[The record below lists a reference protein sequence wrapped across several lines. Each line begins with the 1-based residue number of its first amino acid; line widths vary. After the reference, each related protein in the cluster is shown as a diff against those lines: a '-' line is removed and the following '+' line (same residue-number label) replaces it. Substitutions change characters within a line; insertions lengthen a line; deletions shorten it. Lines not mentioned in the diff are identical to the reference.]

1 MKSTDKIPPKQ
12 GQGQKKPKVQTKK
25 KVKLSEEHQP
35 PEGML
40 QTSEEKF
47 RRLFET
53 AQDGIL
59 LLDAGTGVITE
70 ANPFIEALLGY
81 SHTEIIGKK
90 LWEIG
95 PMKDIAASQDA
106 FLELQKKNYIRYD
119 DLPLE
124 TKDGRR
130 RKVEFVS
137 NVYQVGSQKVI
148 QCNIRDITERR
159 LAENALAES
168 EKRYRVVFD
177 NAGLGVFQSEVSGRI
192 IAVNPKFAHLF
203 GYRSPEEFV
212 ALVKD
217 AADVFADPQR
227 RAEILRL
234 KADNPEVM
242 TFENLYRRKDG
253 STFLGNLTVEQVTGP
268 DGRVLFLQGLI
279 EDITERKRAEEE
291 LRNSEKR
298 FRKVF
303 DDGPHGMAISNT
315 QYHFVRANASFCQMM
330 GYTEQELQSLT
341 FKDITHPEDAGDSIK
356 NVQELEKGILS
367 VYKTEKR
374 YITKNKE
381 IIWGSLTLSMIIG
394 GEKQFFLV
402 MIEDITERKK
412 MEDALRLSEDKFSK
426 AFQNSPDSVNINR
439 LVDGMY
445 IEINRGFTVLT
456 GYTVEEV
463 VGKSSLEIN
472 IWANPDDRARLVKEL
487 HEHGGMANLE
497 APFRTK
503 DGTVKT
509 CLMSAAVLIVNGEQC
524 ILSITRDITERKQA
538 EETLRASELRYRGLF
553 EDSPIPLWEED
564 FSAVKRQIEKMKQQ
578 GVTDFRDFF
587 GRHAEEVIENVKKIK
602 VIDVNKAAVALMRA
616 VDKEQLVKGLKQI
629 MHGSGEDFVDE
640 FVSIAEGKTEFEWE
654 GINHTL
660 EGEELTVSL
669 RWSAAPGYEDSLGK
683 VLVSMVDVTERKRV
697 EKALAL
703 RTEELRQRNDEL
715 TRINEQAE
723 HRMQRL
729 MSMRTIDMAIS
740 GSFDVGVVLGIVL
753 DQVTSQLGSQAADI
767 LLFSQGGQTF
777 KFSCGRGFRNQGLEH
792 SHYKFGSDIAWRII
806 RERRKVEISDLK
818 AQVNALQRTPNLS
831 DEDFLSYIG
840 VPLVSKGQVRGV
852 LEIFL
857 RERLTLDQEWYNYL
871 EMLAGQAA
879 IAIDNADLFEHM
891 QSTNTELV
899 MAYDSTLTSWA
910 NALEMRALEPKDHTR
925 RVDNLTTRLA
935 QGMGLSGNDLVNAHR
950 GAMLHDIGKM
960 GLPDSILLKPGP
972 LTEEEWE
979 LMRKHPQIA
988 FEMLSPISYLRPAL
1002 DIPYYHHEKWD
1013 GTGYP
1018 RGLKGENIPLA
1029 ARIFAVVDVWD
1040 ALTSDRLYRKAWSE
1054 AEALEYIREQ
1064 AGHHFD
1070 PLVAK
1075 NFLELSIGKR
1085 NEA

>member
-1 MKSTDKIPPKQ
+1 M
-12 GQGQKKPKVQTKK
+12 
-25 KVKLSEEHQP
+25 
-35 PEGML
+35 
-40 QTSEEKF
+40 
-47 RRLFET
+47 
-53 AQDGIL
+53 
-59 LLDAGTGVITE
+59 
-70 ANPFIEALLGY
+70 
-81 SHTEIIGKK
+81 
-90 LWEIG
+90 
-95 PMKDIAASQDA
+95 
-106 FLELQKKNYIRYD
+106 
-119 DLPLE
+119 
-124 TKDGRR
+124 
-130 RKVEFVS
+130 
-137 NVYQVGSQKVI
+137 
-148 QCNIRDITERR
+148 
-159 LAENALAES
+159 
-168 EKRYRVVFD
+168 
-177 NAGLGVFQSEVSGRI
+177 
-192 IAVNPKFAHLF
+192 
-203 GYRSPEEFV
+203 
-212 ALVKD
+212 
-217 AADVFADPQR
+217 
-227 RAEILRL
+227 
-234 KADNPEVM
+234 
-242 TFENLYRRKDG
+242 
-253 STFLGNLTVEQVTGP
+253 
-268 DGRVLFLQGLI
+268 
-279 EDITERKRAEEE
+279 
-291 LRNSEKR
+291 
-298 FRKVF
+298 
-303 DDGPHGMAISNT
+303 
-315 QYHFVRANASFCQMM
+315 
-330 GYTEQELQSLT
+330 
-341 FKDITHPEDAGDSIK
+341 
-356 NVQELEKGILS
+356 
-367 VYKTEKR
+367 
-374 YITKNKE
+374 
-381 IIWGSLTLSMIIG
+381 
-394 GEKQFFLV
+394 
-402 MIEDITERKK
+402 
-412 MEDALRLSEDKFSK
+412 
-426 AFQNSPDSVNINR
+426 
-439 LVDGMY
+439 
-445 IEINRGFTVLT
+445 
-456 GYTVEEV
+456 
-463 VGKSSLEIN
+463 
-472 IWANPDDRARLVKEL
+472 
-487 HEHGGMANLE
+487 
-497 APFRTK
+497 
-503 DGTVKT
+503 
-509 CLMSAAVLIVNGEQC
+509 
-524 ILSITRDITERKQA
+524 
-538 EETLRASELRYRGLF
+538 
-553 EDSPIPLWEED
+553 
-564 FSAVKRQIEKMKQQ
+564 
-578 GVTDFRDFF
+578 
-587 GRHAEEVIENVKKIK
+587 
-602 VIDVNKAAVALMRA
+602 
-616 VDKEQLVKGLKQI
+616 
-629 MHGSGEDFVDE
+629 
-640 FVSIAEGKTEFEWE
+640 SIAEGKTEFEWE